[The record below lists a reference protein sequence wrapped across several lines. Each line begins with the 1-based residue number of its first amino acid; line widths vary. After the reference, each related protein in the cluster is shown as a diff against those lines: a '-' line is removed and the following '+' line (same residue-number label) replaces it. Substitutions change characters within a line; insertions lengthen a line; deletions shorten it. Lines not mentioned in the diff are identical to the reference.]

1 MYISKDRNG
10 WREGWRIS
18 DGAPTTTRGH
28 GIGTKVRL
36 IHELFFDMY
45 IDFYNYITF
54 NNLIHNQHVRY
65 ILKIIE
71 TI

>member
-1 MYISKDRNG
+1 MYCKFD
-10 WREGWRIS
+10 
-18 DGAPTTTRGH
+18 
-28 GIGTKVRL
+28 VVL

-54 NNLIHNQHVRY
+54 NNLIHKQHVRY